1 MPKTNTNKNRN
12 DPRTSKSIRDIKR
25 AMLELVAEEPY
36 DQIQAEQIMKA
47 APVNKNTFYKYFSS
61 KLDVLD
67 AIRGD
72 MLAEMQKQIVL
83 NDVQSVRGG
92 VSLFY
97 TYYNDASPLHGKL
110 LNTEEYSDFAE
121 KLCEEY
127 FASDF
132 FRGFCARLEDFDMVS
147 GFMADVVYGTYT
159 RWHRWPD
166 AGKKPDLETLTDMTA
181 RLLEDGLKGLE

>member
-1 MPKTNTNKNRN
+1 MSKQNKNRT
-12 DPRTSKSIRDIKR
+12 DPRTEKSIRDIKR
-25 AMLELVAEEPY
+25 AMLELVAEEPF

-67 AIRGD
+67 AIRED
-72 MLAEMQKQIVL
+72 MLAEMQEQIVL

-97 TYYNDASPLHGKL
+97 TYYNTGSEAGRKL
-110 LNTEEYSDFAE
+110 LNTSEYGRFSE

-132 FRGFCARLEDFDMVS
+132 FRGFCARPEDFDMVS

-159 RWHRWPD
+159 RWHCRSD
-166 AGKKPDLETLTDMTA
+166 DGKKPDLETLTDMTA